1 MLYTNMQCNP
11 GPNRCLFFDRR
22 LLATEKL
29 TVFLYIYIFFIF
41 FLQRLT
47 FCQRPDT
54 IFFINLTTDTIF
66 LLLLVVKACYLVCI
80 LLCVLCSFC
89 QNFGGNQKILS
100 ANIKSVLTSLFCG
113 FLLRCT
119 VHSLVGGF
127 EWVENFSEICQHREK
142 KVSAVSSGA
151 PHNHHLHTTCQLLF
165 GSSTCRNTT
174 HWHSLA

>member
-11 GPNRCLFFDRR
+11 GPKRCLFFDRR

-29 TVFLYIYIFFIF
+29 TVFLYIYIYIYLFFF
-41 FLQRLT
+41 SRGCRFVSGL
-47 FCQRPDT
+47 T

-89 QNFGGNQKILS
+89 QNFGGNQQILS
-100 ANIKSVLTSLFCG
+100 ANIKWALASLFCG
-113 FLLRCT
+113 FLLQC
-119 VHSLVGGF
+119 SLVGGF